1 MLNAFY
7 KTHDYL
13 VEHVQVPARR
23 VLMDEINWNDR
34 LIAIKGGRGTGKTD
48 FLLNYAKEMR
58 VKNPELSR
66 RTLYVNLSDFYFT
79 EHTLIDLAAEFVAG
93 GGKVLLVDQAYKY
106 PNWSRELSQCYYRYP
121 DLHIVFIATAVMRV
135 VEDNKEIGNIVHPYN
150 LRGFSFREYLNVTL
164 GLKLP
169 VFTLPDILTNHVEIA
184 RRLNDTIKP
193 LNYFN
198 DYLHHGFY
206 PLFLE
211 PHDFSESLLKMMNNI
226 LDVDVLLV
234 KQVDV
239 ASLPKL
245 RKLVHLM
252 LQQTPCG
259 LNVSTLAD
267 AIDCSRSTTMNYI
280 KYLKD
285 ARLLNLLYPEGK
297 NFPLKPAK
305 VYMQN
310 TNLCY
315 ATSTRNV
322 SSQAVAE
329 TFFYNALHGL
339 HRVNATDRS
348 AMFII
353 DGKYYMDALATT
365 PTKTGIRYSAIADLE
380 VGSQKNIPLWL
391 FGFLY

>member
-58 VKNPELSR
+58 VKNPELAR

-169 VFTLPDILTNHVEIA
+169 VFTLQDILTNHVEIA